1 MGFSQKDG
9 HFQTIY
15 LQTHPLAFYCDSSM
29 RIGILTSPIANNLG
43 GIMQNFALQ
52 QTLKDMG
59 HTPITIDIYAPYSRL
74 RWVAGRLK
82 GALTKSIVNV
92 PYPWHGRIGSR
103 KVLQFAFKHIDRT
116 RPYQRIDSSIIDKY
130 NLDAV
135 IVGSDQVWRLKYNHD
150 ISTMFLDFTESYNI
164 KRIAYAA
171 SFGIEQW
178 DYPEALTRR
187 CIELIKSFDA
197 VSVRESSDVDL
208 CREHLNAE
216 ATHVLD
222 PTLLLDRKVYLNLC
236 LDIPPANKN
245 FLFAYVLDIT
255 EKKIEA
261 ITRYAQMLNLNLVLK
276 SAENN
281 LNNNDTIESW
291 ISCFRDAS
299 FVITDSYHGTLFSI
313 IFNKDF
319 ITINNPNRGQSRFK
333 SILRLFSLNDRLK
346 NVNNILDNH
355 DIIDWEGINHQ
366 LVKKRQESIRFL
378 QDNLKH
384 ETA

>member
-116 RPYQRIDSSIIDKY
+116 RPYQHIDSSIIDKY

-150 ISTMFLDFTESYNI
+150 ICTMFLDFTESYNI

-187 CIELIKSFDA
+187 CSELIKSFDA

-208 CREHLNAE
+208 CREYLNTE
-216 ATHVLD
+216 AIHVLD

-333 SILRLFSLNDRLK
+333 SILNLLHLDSLLLNNIDELIATQQIQWDFVNKKIAATRELSLNYLHSA
-346 NVNNILDNH
+346 LD
-355 DIIDWEGINHQ
+355 
-366 LVKKRQESIRFL
+366 
-378 QDNLKH
+378 
-384 ETA
+384 